1 MKKKK
6 YHLSGS
12 YTIEASFIFPMIMVV
27 IVSIIYLLFFVHDRC
42 VINAAADTAALRGS
56 QCRSFEGNLYE
67 EVEKDLQELLQ
78 DRLLA
83 TRGVDKEIE
92 ITSKEIRVSYK
103 GELAIPFHDI
113 RLPMEV
119 AGYAKRTDP
128 VAFIRECRIIE
139 EKTGKE

>member
-42 VINAAADTAALRGS
+42 VITAAADTAALR
-56 QCRSFEGNLYE
+56 
-67 EVEKDLQELLQ
+67 
-78 DRLLA
+78 
-83 TRGVDKEIE
+83 
-92 ITSKEIRVSYK
+92 
-103 GELAIPFHDI
+103 ELAIPFHDI

>member
-103 GELAIPFHDI
+103 GADS
-113 RLPMEV
+113 V
-119 AGYAKRTDP
+119 K
-128 VAFIRECRIIE
+128 
-139 EKTGKE
+139 KN